1 MSLVY
6 ETEITVTEEHIDGNS
21 HVNNVQYVHWV
32 AMVATA
38 HWDLLKSGTEY
49 EEDIW
54 MLFDHHIRYKKQVYL
69 DDILTVKTYPEA
81 PEGIRQPRKV
91 EFYCKGELVV
101 ESRTLWILMEK
112 QTQKIRRLGND
123 WLTGLS
129 S

>member
-6 ETEITVTEEHIDGNS
+6 ETEITVTEEHIDGNN

-32 AMVATA
+32 AMVAAA

>member
-6 ETEITVTEEHIDGNS
+6 ETEITVTEEHIDGNN

-32 AMVATA
+32 AMVAAA

-69 DDILTVKTYPEA
+69 DDILTVKTYPEV

-112 QTQKIRRLGND
+112 HTQKIRRLGSD

>member
-6 ETEITVTEEHIDGNS
+6 ETEITVTEEHIDGNN

-32 AMVATA
+32 AMVAAA

-101 ESRTLWILMEK
+101 ESRTLWILIEK